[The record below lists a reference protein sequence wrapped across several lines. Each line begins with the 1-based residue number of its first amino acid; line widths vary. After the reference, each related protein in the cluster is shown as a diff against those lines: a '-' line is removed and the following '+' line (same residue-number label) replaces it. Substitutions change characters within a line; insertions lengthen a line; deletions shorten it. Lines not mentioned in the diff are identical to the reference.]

1 MCISHM
7 LGGSQGQSTEG
18 VRLNMGVHTDV
29 ARVGSD
35 VGLSRLKHGCHQA
48 RPFPDCC
55 TQQSALSL
63 IPHAPTGTRR
73 TARLYSW
80 LSPLQHVGCSC
91 THLSAE
97 SKDGKVSPHLPCAHV
112 THTYLLLATRTP
124 ILVRG
129 REGGGGAGTAA
140 GCRPAGGGRDTEG
153 TGRRRRRLQ
162 RVGPAA
168 GGWRREAG
176 DMDVGS
182 APPLHS
188 AREALEPRD
197 PMLAML
203 LFVLERRLPRVLS
216 SSWLVGMRR
225 RCSRKRESGL
235 FAPLLLMT
243 PEPWLMPT

>member
-129 REGGGGAGTAA
+129 REGGGGRGQPRVAA
-140 GCRPAGGGRDTEG
+140 PREEG
-153 TGRRRRRLQ
+153 ATPR
-162 RVGPAA
+162 GPAA
-168 GGWRREAG
+168 GGGGYSEWGRRRAG
-176 DMDVGS
+176 GGGRQATWMWG
-182 APPLHS
+182 APPL
-188 AREALEPRD
+188 
-197 PMLAML
+197 
-203 LFVLERRLPRVLS
+203 FTRRGRRWSPGTPCWPCSCSCS
-216 SSWLVGMRR
+216 SDG
-225 RCSRKRESGL
+225 CPGY
-235 FAPLLLMT
+235 
-243 PEPWLMPT
+243 

>member
-1 MCISHM
+1 M

-129 REGGGGAGTAA
+129 REGGPASLVCPRHSSAVSG
-140 GCRPAGGGRDTEG
+140 PAGSRSGVMPSSVSPYGVYLRLVSCIFFLL
-153 TGRRRRRLQ
+153 RR
-162 RVGPAA
+162 
-168 GGWRREAG
+168 
-176 DMDVGS
+176 
-182 APPLHS
+182 
-188 AREALEPRD
+188 
-197 PMLAML
+197 
-203 LFVLERRLPRVLS
+203 
-216 SSWLVGMRR
+216 
-225 RCSRKRESGL
+225 K
-235 FAPLLLMT
+235 
-243 PEPWLMPT
+243 